1 MFNLSK
7 VSPKIIYPLSAI
19 AVGLPTIAHAAP
31 QNIKDLLN
39 MLTDLLVDSVVPLLI
54 AAAMVVF
61 IWGMIEFVGN
71 ADNEEK
77 RAKGKQLML
86 WGIIGF
92 FVIVSIWGLVG
103 LFTNFFGVPSG
114 MPRLPE

>member
-1 MFNLSK
+1 MLK
-7 VSPKIIYPLSAI
+7 RIMYPLSALV
-19 AVGLPTIAHAAP
+19 AGLPAVVQAAP
-31 QNIKDLLN
+31 QNIGEFLD
-39 MLTDLLVDSVVPLLI
+39 MLTNLLVDSVVPLLI

-61 IWGMIEFVGN
+61 IWGMVEFVGN

-103 LFTNFFGVPSG
+103 LFTDFFGFGRTIPK
-114 MPRLPE
+114 LPE

>member
-7 VSPKIIYPLSAI
+7 VFSKIIYLLTMI
-19 AVGLPTIAHAAP
+19 AVGLPSVALAAP
-31 QNIKDLLN
+31 NNIKDLLD
-39 MLTDLLVDSVVPLLI
+39 MFTDLLINSVVPLLI